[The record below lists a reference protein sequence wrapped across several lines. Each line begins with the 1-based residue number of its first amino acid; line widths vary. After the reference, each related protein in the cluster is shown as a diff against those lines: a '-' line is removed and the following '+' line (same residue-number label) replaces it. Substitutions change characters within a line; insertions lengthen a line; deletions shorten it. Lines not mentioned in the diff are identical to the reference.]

1 MVGIQKDDVVHML
14 TDGDDLDSVTSV
26 VAVWA
31 VGAIPAFGEA
41 TLVEEAIIDQV
52 CLGWDSFQYLRNT
65 FGQYQPLLLT
75 CMIQLHGNY

>member
-1 MVGIQKDDVVHML
+1 MYSSQFPFNISRYYAFLKNVVGIQKDDVIHML

-41 TLVEEAIIDQV
+41 TLVDEAIIDQV
-52 CLGWDSFQYLRNT
+52 F
-65 FGQYQPLLLT
+65 
-75 CMIQLHGNY
+75 

>member
-52 CLGWDSFQYLRNT
+52 CLG
-65 FGQYQPLLLT
+65 
-75 CMIQLHGNY
+75 

>member
-1 MVGIQKDDVVHML
+1 MIFSNLMYSSQVPFNISRYYAFLKNVVGIQKDDVIHML

-41 TLVEEAIIDQV
+41 TLVDEAIIDQV
-52 CLGWDSFQYLRNT
+52 F
-65 FGQYQPLLLT
+65 
-75 CMIQLHGNY
+75 